1 MNRRRNLPKKI
12 VLAIALAV
20 ALAAFV
26 VPFSGR
32 REIISHDLFVR
43 NDVWAEVAIHDACL
57 KVTVLEIVRPWP
69 PELVVRPYIQARQ
82 NIRNRYG
89 RGYDLLSTWRKP
101 SAANSRLTVVAIPL
115 WAPAALLLISLALAI
130 ARRTHRQRRRLR
142 TGLCIQCGYNL
153 TGNESGICPECGRP
167 TRPPAATG
175 RTHSTYNRGESS
187 IHDPEPSDGAH
198 QTDANGRR
206 RRREPAEL

>member
-43 NDVWAEVAIHDACL
+43 DDVWAELAIHDACL
-57 KVTVLEIVRPWP
+57 KVTVLEIGRPWP
-69 PELVVRPYIQARQ
+69 PELVVGPYIQARQ

-89 RGYDLLSTWRKP
+89 RGSDLLSTWRKP
-101 SAANSRLTVVAIPL
+101 FAANSTLTVAAIPL
-115 WAPAALLLISLALAI
+115 WAPTALLLICLALAV
-130 ARRTHRQRRRLR
+130 ALRAHRHRRCLR

-167 TRPPAATG
+167 IRPPAV
-175 RTHSTYNRGESS
+175 RGS
-187 IHDPEPSDGAH
+187 
-198 QTDANGRR
+198 
-206 RRREPAEL
+206 